1 MAARITQRER
11 GTGRRERAR
20 TRRRV
25 LGFTML
31 EALIAFAIGG
41 FGLLAIARI
50 TIGMQGASDLAKQ
63 MSEATIVGE
72 RKLEELRAY
81 QQVAAYT
88 GAQVAAGQWGFLNIA
103 TGSQNVVGTN
113 ATYTVAWT
121 VTDAPAPMTSK
132 TAVVDVGWT
141 DRQGNARNANLNTVI
156 AGTNPSS
163 SLGLTVTPAGTPIR
177 KPKNRDLNVPVP
189 AIDVGG
195 GLSAFTPPGGAASL
209 HLVFN
214 NTTGVL
220 TKICTGAGSALAG
233 WTCSNITG
241 YLVSGFIAV
250 DNQANATLSSP
261 FTLVFTLTQ
270 GTFDA
275 CYNDSALAT
284 KTYAGFVTFT
294 CVVLPNGATPSV
306 WSGTMNV
313 GGISIGTGSGNDKI
327 CRYSA
332 DYDGSGGITNAEHP
346 ATYANV
352 TESLENQNF
361 MVMKGNASCP
371 AGTVQHQP

>member
-1 MAARITQRER
+1 VKLPGLRWDDPRVMDSTDALALVDIPKRLLVIGGGIIGLEMACVFDALGSEVTVVELADQLMPGADLDLVKPLQTRLAKRYAGIHLKTKVTALDARKDGLHATFE
-11 GTGRRERAR
+11 GESMPKT
-20 TRRRV
+20 TVFDRV
-25 LGFTML
+25 LC
-31 EALIAFAIGG
+31 A
-41 FGLLAIARI
+41 
-50 TIGMQGASDLAKQ
+50 
-63 MSEATIVGE
+63 VG
-72 RKLEELRAY
+72 RTPNGKKLNAE
-81 QQVAAYT
+81 
-88 GAQVAAGQWGFLNIA
+88 AAGV
-103 TGSQNVVGTN
+103 NV
-113 ATYTVAWT
+113 
-121 VTDAPAPMTSK
+121 DA
-132 TAVVDVGWT
+132 
-141 DRQGNARNANLNTVI
+141 R
-156 AGTNPSS
+156 
-163 SLGLTVTPAGTPIR
+163 
-177 KPKNRDLNVPVP
+177 
-189 AIDVGG
+189 
-195 GLSAFTPPGGAASL
+195 
-209 HLVFN
+209 
-214 NTTGVL
+214 
-220 TKICTGAGSALAG
+220 
-233 WTCSNITG
+233 
-241 YLVSGFIAV
+241 GFIAV

-284 KTYAGFVTFT
+284 KTYAGFVTYT